1 MSVGKWNKHSRHD
14 GANHEYSPGLG
25 WGSARKLGW
34 LDRPKVS
41 QMNMRRGLIREMR
54 EEIAAVGGTVQQ
66 TIKGRKHWKVFW
78 VSVTGERHITVCAAT
93 TSDFRAALN
102 VRANIRRKARFQGQ

>member
-1 MSVGKWNKHSRHD
+1 
-14 GANHEYSPGLG
+14 
-25 WGSARKLGW
+25 
-34 LDRPKVS
+34 
-41 QMNMRRGLIREMR
+41 MNMRRGLIREMR

-78 VSVTGERHITVCAAT
+78 VSVTGCAAT

-102 VRANIRRKARFQGQ
+102 VRANIRRQARFQGQ